1 MLNRKILY
9 SGIIRLGAGPW
20 ENAFQLDFS
29 DDLNYHVVPVG
40 DFHVQKGYGGE
51 EVI

>member
-1 MLNRKILY
+1 M
-9 SGIIRLGAGPW
+9 IRLGAGPW

-29 DDLNYHVVPVG
+29 DDLNYHTVPVR
-40 DFHVQKGYGGE
+40 DFHIQKGYGGE